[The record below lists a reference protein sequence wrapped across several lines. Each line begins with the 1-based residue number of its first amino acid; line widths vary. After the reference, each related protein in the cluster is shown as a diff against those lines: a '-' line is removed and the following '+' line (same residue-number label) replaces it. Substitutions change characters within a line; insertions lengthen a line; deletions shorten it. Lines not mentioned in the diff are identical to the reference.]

1 MSDILKGELQDNQ
14 ANTIYPH
21 TEADVVFCAD
31 GETAQ
36 SKLTK
41 YEDALGNVTGVT
53 DSLEVDDSK
62 VLVSS
67 KALHKVNSS
76 FAYDENGIYG
86 YRRKVDGADTVFPF
100 KNGEFQINI
109 INNYYRTNTNMF
121 SLDTR
126 NINTLSIKNVT
137 TANNAVIRVY
147 KTNSLINDESQSGT
161 VIGNVSNKSSVEI
174 DVSNADYI
182 LLFSSGGPTYTTA
195 QIIGI

>member
-1 MSDILKGELQDNQ
+1 M
-14 ANTIYPH
+14 
-21 TEADVVFCAD
+21 
-31 GETAQ
+31 
-36 SKLTK
+36 
-41 YEDALGNVTGVT
+41 
-53 DSLEVDDSK
+53 
-62 VLVSS
+62 
-67 KALHKVNSS
+67 
-76 FAYDENGIYG
+76 
-86 YRRKVDGADTVFPF
+86 DGADTVFPF

-137 TANNAVIRVY
+137 TINNAVIKVY
-147 KTNSLINDESQSGT
+147 KTNSFINDESQSGT